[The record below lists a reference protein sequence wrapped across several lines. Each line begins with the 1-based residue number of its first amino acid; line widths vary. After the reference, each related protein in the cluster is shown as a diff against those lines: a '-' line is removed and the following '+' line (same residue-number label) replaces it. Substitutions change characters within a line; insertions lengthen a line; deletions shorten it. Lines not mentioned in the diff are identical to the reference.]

1 MKDFFDTWKFK
12 ILVGIAV
19 FLAAIMAYAGANG
32 RLTAAPQEILS
43 VAVAPFQRAAAAVSN
58 GVSSLW
64 EKYTNIDAILEENE
78 KLTTENA
85 ELRGQMVD
93 YDKLKAENEAY
104 KALTN
109 IQELHPEMSYVSS
122 FVIGRDPL
130 DSFYGFTLDKG
141 SLDGVEA
148 NDAITSDEGYLLG
161 VVTEVDLTS
170 CKVMTIL
177 HPSFNAAGVVSRT
190 RDNGIITGSADYA
203 AEGLCI
209 LSNLSRSTLTKANDQ
224 VITTGL
230 GGVFPPDVLVG
241 VVQELVPEASGK
253 STIAVLKPGADPRT
267 VKHVFIITNY

>member
-43 VAVAPFQRAAAAVSN
+43 VAVAPFQRAAAAVGN

-109 IQELHPEMSYVSS
+109 IQEQHPEMSYVSS

-209 LSNLSRSTLTKANDQ
+209 LSNLSRGTLTKADDQ